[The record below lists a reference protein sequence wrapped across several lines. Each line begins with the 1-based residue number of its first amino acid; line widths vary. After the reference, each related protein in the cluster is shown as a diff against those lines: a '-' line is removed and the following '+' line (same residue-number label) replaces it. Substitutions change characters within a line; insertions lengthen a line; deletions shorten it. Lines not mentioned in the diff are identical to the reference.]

1 MSMVGEDKMSM
12 DLEIKEKFEEHESK
26 IEQHENRI
34 RTLEIETAQSR
45 EALSNLQKG
54 QDKLELAIQRLENI
68 TVTNGNAM
76 FNSINTFAQL
86 IETRDTNNTEK
97 TVAKSRNIKDIIV
110 QGIIT
115 GGALI
120 GGFFAGGGG
129 K

>member
-34 RTLEIETAQSR
+34 RTLE
-45 EALSNLQKG
+45 
-54 QDKLELAIQRLENI
+54 IQRLENI

>member
-68 TVTNGNAM
+68 NVTNGNAM